1 MNYVPLIIAA
11 VVFLLGVLAIVQR
24 MRALQSSVTAALR
37 KEKEKRDNL
46 APLTREIESLRSAI
60 GNIAPDTERRIA
72 RLLQQQ
78 RTEERNAAGRDVQPL
93 RARTPA
99 PPAEPAEVGVERL
112 VELANG
118 VVQDSPT
125 TIDAVRA
132 KASMIHVRVS
142 AWPDSTSLQP
152 VAFIVEHQGAY
163 YGVPNIAKPKRLP
176 QEWFNSAEF
185 AVNDEIQ
192 RVVSL
197 PRLTRRGN
205 DYAVQERGVFTK

>member
-1 MNYVPLIIAA
+1 MNTLVLIIAA
-11 VVFLLGVLAIVQR
+11 VLFLFGAMAIGLR
-24 MRALQSSVTAALR
+24 MRALQSAVTAALR

-46 APLTREIESLRSAI
+46 APLTREIESLRSAV
-60 GNIAPDTERRIA
+60 GDIA
-72 RLLQQQ
+72 RLLQQM
-78 RTEERNAAGRDVQPL
+78 RAEWSAAVAAMAAGRDIQPL

-99 PPAEPAEVGVERL
+99 LPEPAEVGVERL

-132 KASMIHVRVS
+132 KASVIRVKVS
-142 AWPDSTSLQP
+142 AWPNASSSQP
-152 VAFIVEHQGAY
+152 VAFIIEHQGAY

-192 RVVSL
+192 RIVSL
-197 PRLTRRGN
+197 PRLMRRGN
-205 DYAVQERGVFTK
+205 DYDVQERGVFAK